1 MDLYQ
6 EEGNPGNLKVAAAS
20 EFVGFKLNVHEV
32 NADVWPPV
40 LPSWSKL
47 PALQLPSGTV
57 LFSTNAICRYMFEST
72 GQELGTE
79 TDQCLEW
86 EHAEL
91 EPATLALLHVTL
103 AKDRTGAELAGTQEA
118 AMDRL
123 RQMDGALRSSEG
135 DFLLGTKP
143 SLADLVFWSTLF
155 PVFSDRVLPLAEE
168 ADSVTRLRAW
178 FHAVT
183 SHPRLRETSD
193 VAARKFDSGPAAAC
207 GDWISKRPR
216 QRPSPRA
223 PGHVLHL
230 GKAAEPQNQS
240 KMTPQLP
247 LEGAP
252 EATQEVSDEE
262 ASRAREAFLQ
272 GYAGLP
278 KPRVATHPILP
289 QKGEKNILITSALPY
304 VNNVPHLGNIIGC
317 VLSADVFARYCRLR
331 GRNTLYVCGTDEYGT
346 ATETKAVEE
355 GLSPR
360 EICDKYHALHADV
373 YRWFGISFDYFG
385 RTTTALQTQIAQDIF
400 WRVRER
406 GFLLTDTVEQLHC
419 ERCSRFLADRFV
431 EGTCP
436 LCGYG
441 DARGDQCDKCGRLIN
456 AVELKNP
463 QCKICRDTPVVKSSE
478 HLFLN
483 LPKLEAP
490 LQAWLEG
497 AWAGG
502 DWTANARLITRCWV
516 RDGLKPRCITRDLQW
531 GTPVPLE
538 GFTDKV
544 FYVWFDAPIGYLS
557 ITANYTPHWER
568 WWKNPDEV
576 TLYNFMAKDNVPF
589 HSVVFP
595 CSLIGAD
602 QNFTLVNSL
611 IATEYLN
618 YEDGKFSKSR
628 GVGVFGDQA
637 RDTGIPADAW
647 RFYLLHL
654 RPESQDSTFSW
665 ADFLLT
671 HNAELLNNLGN
682 FVNRAGVFVVKFFE
696 GRVPPMELTADDARL
711 LALVTRE
718 LHAYTRLLDK
728 VRIRDALRCIFNIS
742 RHGNQYIQLH
752 EPWKRVKGSES
763 ERSRAAT
770 VTAVAVNVA
779 ALLSVMLGPFMPTV
793 AGAIREQLLAPPDRD
808 VLTDSFA
815 CALPPGHAVGTVSPL
830 FQKLE
835 MAHMDELKKRFAGK
849 QNGSPSVVANGP
861 AAATATAET
870 ASSATAATAVATATA
885 EDVQQLAEEVAK
897 QGLRVRELKAAKAD
911 AALIKAEVATLLELK
926 RRLGPLGVT
935 DGAAATAAG
944 KAKGGR
950 KKR

>member
-1 MDLYQ
+1 MRFTLQ
-6 EEGNPGNLKVAAAS
+6 
-20 EFVGFKLNVHEV
+20 
-32 NADVWPPV
+32 PP
-40 LPSWSKL
+40 
-47 PALQLPSGTV
+47 
-57 LFSTNAICRYMFEST
+57 
-72 GQELGTE
+72 
-79 TDQCLEW
+79 
-86 EHAEL
+86 
-91 EPATLALLHVTL
+91 
-103 AKDRTGAELAGTQEA
+103 
-118 AMDRL
+118 
-123 RQMDGALRSSEG
+123 
-135 DFLLGTKP
+135 
-143 SLADLVFWSTLF
+143 
-155 PVFSDRVLPLAEE
+155 LPL
-168 ADSVTRLRAW
+168 
-178 FHAVT
+178 
-183 SHPRLRETSD
+183 
-193 VAARKFDSGPAAAC
+193 
-207 GDWISKRPR
+207 
-216 QRPSPRA
+216 
-223 PGHVLHL
+223 
-230 GKAAEPQNQS
+230 
-240 KMTPQLP
+240 
-247 LEGAP
+247 
-252 EATQEVSDEE
+252 
-262 ASRAREAFLQ
+262 
-272 GYAGLP
+272 
-278 KPRVATHPILP
+278 
-289 QKGEKNILITSALPY
+289 
-304 VNNVPHLGNIIGC
+304 
-317 VLSADVFARYCRLR
+317 
-331 GRNTLYVCGTDEYGT
+331 
-346 ATETKAVEE
+346 
-355 GLSPR
+355 
-360 EICDKYHALHADV
+360 
-373 YRWFGISFDYFG
+373 
-385 RTTTALQTQIAQDIF
+385 IAQDIF

-406 GFLLTDTVEQLHC
+406 GFLLTDTVEQLRC
-419 ERCSRFLADRFV
+419 ERCARFLADRFV

-463 QCKICRDTPVVKSSE
+463 QCKICRDTPVVQSSE

-483 LPKLEAP
+483 LPKLESP
-490 LQAWLEG
+490 LQSWLE
-497 AWAGG
+497 ASWAGG
-502 DWTANARLITRCWV
+502 DWTANARLITRSWV
-516 RDGLKPRCITRDLQW
+516 RDGLKPRCITRDLKW
-531 GTPVPLE
+531 GTPVPLQ

-595 CSLIGAD
+595 CSLIAAD

-696 GRVPPMELTADDARL
+696 GRVPPMELTADDAHL

-718 LHAYTRLLDK
+718 LQAYTRLLDK

-808 VLTDSFA
+808 VLTDGFA
-815 CALPPGHAVGTVSPL
+815 CALPAGHAVGTVSPL

-849 QNGSPSVVANGP
+849 QNDSSSSVVANGP
-861 AAATATAET
+861 AAATVTAVTATASSAT

-885 EDVQQLAEEVAK
+885 EDIQQLTEEVAK

-911 AALIKAEVATLLELK
+911 AALVKAEVATLLELK

-935 DGAAATAAG
+935 DGAAAAAAAG